1 MRKIIALALL
11 FSLNV
16 KAQNHEKA
24 CEVFSKI
31 NNVLQSRHFNP
42 KPIDD
47 SLSVYVFNTVIEQL
61 DDNHTLFLQEDYDKL
76 AQHKYMLDD
85 YLKNKDCS
93 FFADFIAT
101 YKMVLNRNKTMVEEL
116 AATNLPYT
124 TSDSIFYSKKAF
136 PYNKKTDRI
145 KKYLRKKITFDIL
158 EDIAKLSKNKDSLK
172 ALLPQLSKQSKGK
185 VTESFLCKINA
196 KLNPAEGF
204 DNSMYNL
211 FFSVF
216 CNYFD
221 PHSTYFNYT
230 EKSSFVSAISSEKYS
245 LGLYVSQN
253 EKEEIIIEEVVPGG
267 PAYKTYKVDKGDQI
281 LKLAANNTEYA
292 VSCASMETITDIVF
306 SDTYRSVALTLRKKD
321 GTIYSVELEK
331 KIMKSEDHSV
341 YSYILG
347 DANPIGYIKIPSF
360 YSAFDHTSL
369 KGCADDVAKE
379 VLKLKKQNIQ
389 GLIIDLQYNGG
400 GSMDEVISMAGMFI
414 NFGPLTIIANKN
426 NYNNVIKDYNRGML
440 YDGPMV
446 VLVNSFSASAS
457 EFFAGVMQDYKRA
470 VIVGNTT
477 MGKASMQTILP
488 LDTDTDSQ
496 DFIKVTIDKF
506 YRVTGRSSQYSGIV
520 PDVML
525 PDFFEKFLPRESTLP
540 TAIKNDTLDIK
551 LKFKQ
556 MPDIALNKVI
566 AMSKERVATD
576 TSFVAIKSINER
588 INAIYDKDKAPL
600 PITFDAV
607 FNDVHAMDELWSE
620 INLLTTK
627 ENDFTIYAMPSSSEG
642 VSPSDDFY
650 RSINEY
656 KEKSLKTDRYVYE
669 GVNIVNDLINMK
681 IR

>member
-1 MRKIIALALL
+1 MRKIIALAVL
-11 FSLNV
+11 FSLNA

-24 CEVFSKI
+24 CDVFSKI

-47 SLSVYVFNTVIEQL
+47 SLSVYVFNTVMEQL

-76 AQHKYMLDD
+76 AQHKYKLDD

-93 FFADFIAT
+93 FFGDFIAS
-101 YKMVLNRNKTMVEEL
+101 YKMALNRNKKMIEGLT
-116 AATNLPYT
+116 ASNLPYT
-124 TSDSIFYSKKAF
+124 TTDTIFYSKKAY
-136 PYNKKTDRI
+136 PYNKEAGKI
-145 KKYLRKKITFDIL
+145 EKYLRKKIIFDIL
-158 EDIAKLSKNKDSLK
+158 EDVAKLGKNKDSLK
-172 ALLPQLSKQSKGK
+172 ALLPELGKQSKDK
-185 VTESFLCKINA
+185 ITESYLCKVNT
-196 KLNPAEGF
+196 LLEPAEGF
-204 DNSMYNL
+204 DDSMYNR

-221 PHSTYFNYT
+221 PHSTYFNYA
-230 EKSSFVSAISSEKYS
+230 EKSSFLSYISLEKYS
-245 LGLYVSQN
+245 FGLHVSLN

-267 PAYKTYKVDKGDQI
+267 SAYKTYKIDKGDQI
-281 LKLAANNTEYA
+281 LKLTANNTEYA
-292 VSCASMETITDIVF
+292 VSCAIIETLNNIVF
-306 SDTYRSVALTLRKKD
+306 SDKYLTVELTLRKKD

-331 KIMKSEDHSV
+331 KIVKSEDHSV

-347 DANPIGYIKIPSF
+347 DVNPIGYIKIPSF

-379 VLKLKKQNIQ
+379 VLKLKEQNIQ

-414 NFGPLTIIANKN
+414 NFGPISIMSNKN
-426 NYNNVIKDYNRGML
+426 GYNNIIKDYNRGML

-446 VLVNSFSASAS
+446 VVVNNFSASAS

-488 LDTDTDSQ
+488 LNEKSDNQ
-496 DFIKVTIDKF
+496 DFVKVTIDKF
-506 YRVTGRSSQYSGIV
+506 YRITGRSSQYSGII
-520 PDVML
+520 PDVSL
-525 PDFFEKFLPRESTLP
+525 PDFFEKFLPRESNYP
-540 TAIKNDTLDIK
+540 TAIKNDTLNIK

-556 MPDIALNKVI
+556 MPDIALNKVV
-566 AMSKERVATD
+566 AMSKERLATD

-588 INAIYDKDKAPL
+588 INTLYDENKAPL
-600 PITFDAV
+600 PVTFDAI
-607 FNDVHAMDELWSE
+607 FDDVHAMDELWSE
-620 INLLTTK
+620 INVITNK
-627 ENDFTIYAMPSSSEG
+627 ENDLDIYAMPSSSKE
-642 VSPSDDFY
+642 VSSSNDFY

-669 GVNIVNDLINMK
+669 GLNIVNDLINMK
-681 IR
+681 MR